1 MADIR
6 FTCRDCTEPIFC
18 CATIAKG
25 LGECSDFDRVSQRRT
40 GAVSFDV
47 RNGFWRNIRSRLGHS
62 NHFSLRVD
70 ARRRVANLF
79 ISIVVDR
86 RSFDDC
92 QNVVTILNSVSQTLQ
107 QDNCTT
113 MPKDSTFGLCIK
125 CPASTID
132 GRQTFFFI

>member
-1 MADIR
+1 M
-6 FTCRDCTEPIFC
+6 
-18 CATIAKG
+18 
-25 LGECSDFDRVSQRRT
+25 
-40 GAVSFDV
+40 SFDV

-107 QDNCTT
+107 QYNCTT

-125 CPASTID
+125 GSASTID
-132 GRQTFFFI
+132 GGQAFFFIQIVTSLRKRDGDPAR